1 MRVLFAGTPEFAE
14 AALRAIV
21 AAGHQIV
28 LVLTRADQ
36 PAGRGQQIQFSP
48 VKRAAIE
55 HSIALLQPKSLRDPA
70 LVQVLADQKADVMV
84 VAAYGRILPPEVL
97 RLPRLGCINI
107 HASLLPRW
115 RGAAPIQ
122 RAIEAGDEFT
132 GVTIMQMDEGLDTGD
147 MLLIETLT
155 IAQTDNAASIHDR
168 LMAIGATRVVSALAG
183 LEAGK
188 LIATP
193 QPDAGITYARK
204 IEKSEA
210 GINWAL
216 PARQIHD
223 KIRAFDPFPGCVTKR
238 LARSTDASNREGSN
252 GKPIEAV
259 SGELLKIWRTRLP
272 SAEVALDPV
281 VSVVPVADRTRSTE
295 GAQLMGRARSI
306 EPGTLIAVNNG
317 QVCVQC
323 GGNSWLDVLELQK
336 PGGKRLSSAEFLKG
350 FPLYVGDRFF

>member
-55 HSIALLQPKSLRDPA
+55 HSIALLQPKTLRDPA

-122 RAIEAGDEFT
+122 RAIEAGDECT

-147 MLLIETLT
+147 MLLIETLP
-155 IAQTDNAASIHDR
+155 IALTDNAALVHDR
-168 LMAIGATRVVSALAG
+168 LMTIGATRIVSALAG
-183 LEAGK
+183 LETGK

-193 QPDAGITYARK
+193 QPEAGITYARK

-210 GINWAL
+210 GIDWSL

-223 KIRAFDPFPGCVTKR
+223 KIRAFDPLPGCVTR
-238 LARSTDASNREGSN
+238 RVTPLT
-252 GKPIEAV
+252 EAV
-259 SGELLKIWRTRLP
+259 GGELLKIWRTQVP
-272 SAEVALDPV
+272 SLG
-281 VSVVPVADRTRSTE
+281 VPVADWARSTE
-295 GAQLMGRARSI
+295 GAQSADRARSI
-306 EPGTLIAVNNG
+306 EPGTLIGLNNG
-317 QVCVQC
+317 QVSVQC
-323 GGNSWLDVLELQK
+323 GGNSRLDVLELQK
-336 PGGKRLSSAEFLKG
+336 PGGRRLPSAEFLKG
-350 FPLYVGDRFF
+350 FPLNVDDRFV